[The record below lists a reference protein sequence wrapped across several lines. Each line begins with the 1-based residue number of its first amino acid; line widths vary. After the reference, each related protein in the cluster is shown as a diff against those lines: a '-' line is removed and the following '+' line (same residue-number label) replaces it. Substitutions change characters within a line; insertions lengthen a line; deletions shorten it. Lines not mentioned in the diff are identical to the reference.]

1 VLDNRRILFTH
12 FLVRE
17 LSPNMTTTSSSK
29 PLTIWLTGL
38 SGSGKSTIAEAISQH
53 PVLAGSPVSVLD
65 GDVLRTGLCKDLGFS
80 MADRH
85 ENVRRV
91 AEAAKLLNDAGVTVV
106 CALISPL
113 RSDRELARAVI
124 GEHRFLEIFIAA
136 SLEACEQRDPKGL
149 YKKAR
154 SGKLPMFTGISSA
167 YEPPTTPTLLLD
179 TDTLAVDDCVEQL
192 ANSIRSAVGE
202 RC

>member
-1 VLDNRRILFTH
+1 
-12 FLVRE
+12 
-17 LSPNMTTTSSSK
+17 MTTTSSSK

-113 RSDRELARAVI
+113 LSDRELARAVI
-124 GEHRFLEIFIAA
+124 GEQRFLEVFVAA
-136 SLEACEQRDPKGL
+136 PLEACEARDPKGL

-154 SGKLPMFTGISSA
+154 AGAIPMFTGISSV
-167 YEPPTTPTLLLD
+167 YESPSDPTLRLD
-179 TDTLAVDDCVEQL
+179 TSVLSVDESVALLVDCL
-192 ANSIRSAVGE
+192 RGW
-202 RC
+202 R